1 MQYDRI
7 PENLRVKIFE
17 VEYDENTVKKMK
29 ERVEECREYY
39 NMLEASISKL
49 TK

>member
-17 VEYDENTVKKMK
+17 VEYNEDTINEMK
-29 ERVEECREYY
+29 QRVEECREYY
-39 NMLEASISKL
+39 NMLQDSLNKV
-49 TK
+49 TV